1 VVAGKDYSL
10 AMTGFAAA
18 LNDEQIAQVLSYVR
32 HSFGPDLPPLQTSTV
47 TKIRA
52 ASKDRGSE
60 WTAEELE
67 RFE

>member
-1 VVAGKDYSL
+1 
-10 AMTGFAAA
+10 MTGFAAA

-32 HSFGPDLPPLQTSTV
+32 HSFGAGLTLIQTSTV

>member
-1 VVAGKDYSL
+1 
-10 AMTGFAAA
+10 MTGFAAA

-32 HSFGPDLPPLQTSTV
+32 HSFGAGQTLIQTSTV